1 MAASGVSAKT
11 FNSGSLE
18 SSTKEFATF
27 ATCSHRVALGA
38 RINAPSRPVVPF
50 VCPHVRRLE
59 NTGRRYESVFPDP
72 VSAATTQSRIVSE
85 AVGTARVCSGVARSN
100 PRRVKA
106 ATTSWWSAGVRSAKS
121 TDVSSVASTTLPNG
135 GDASSSSGL
144 AAAAVARR
152 RAPRNGND
160 VARNDD
166 DGDGARSRVA
176 SAVTARRRDAP
187 AESGMATTRSTRTRR

>member
-11 FNSGSLE
+11 FNSGSSE

-38 RINAPSRPVVPF
+38 RISAPSRPVVPF
-50 VCPHVRRLE
+50 VWPCVRRLE
-59 NTGRRYESVFPDP
+59 KTGRRYESVFPDP
-72 VSAATTQSRIVSE
+72 VSAATTQSRMVSA

-121 TDVSSVASTTLPNG
+121 TDVSSVASTTLPEG

-160 VARNDD
+160 AARND

-187 AESGMATTRSTRTRR
+187 VESGMATTRSIRTRR